1 MIPWVTFPWVTCYL
15 YPLEQSSSLGS
26 CGIRREVGMTQT
38 YPLNFCK
45 SGPAGRLN
53 LSPNLFLPFHMPSVP
68 ADTNLE
74 GAIHE
79 VHILADASEQAYG
92 VVAYTR
98 TEDKVGQ
105 IHLSFILAHSQVAQD
120 VCIPYHAWSSACSA
134 AGSCPR
140 EGTYLDSGSKC
151 VVVRLHYSSN
161 LATLPVFPLQGFL
174 GH

>member
-1 MIPWVTFPWVTCYL
+1 MIPWVTCYL

-38 YPLNFCK
+38 YPLNSCK

-68 ADTNLE
+68 ADANLE

-98 TEDKVGQ
+98 TEVKVGQ
-105 IHLSFILAHSQVAQD
+105 IHLSFILAHLQVA
-120 VCIPYHAWSSACSA
+120 
-134 AGSCPR
+134 PR
-140 EGTYLDSGSKC
+140 
-151 VVVRLHYSSN
+151 RLHSIPRLELCLQRSWLMSSRGN
-161 LATLPVFPLQGFL
+161 LS
-174 GH
+174 